1 MSDRVAALTGL
12 DPAFVHRF
20 HGRLGSDVFL
30 RELDRA
36 RHTVASQY
44 DATITRGDPD
54 PHRPDSFYPDPVL
67 EGLKAPITGAM
78 MAIYTSKL
86 RWRPDAVYRLSD
98 DAVFARW
105 DWGHGMGRV
114 ESISAMQSAL
124 SLDPDLHILIAH
136 GIFDLRTPYFAT
148 VRILRA
154 LPEVDPPG
162 RVHLAVYP
170 GGHMFYLQD
179 ASRRALHDDA
189 QAMFGK

>member
-1 MSDRVAALTGL
+1 MFIETVPNRASP
-12 DPAFVHRF
+12 PAV
-20 HGRLGSDVFL
+20 LL
-30 RELDRA
+30 RESFRDDQGR
-36 RHTVASQY
+36 SQKRTL
-44 DATITRGDPD
+44 ANLSKLPGGVI
-54 PHRPDSFYPDPVL
+54 
-67 EGLKAPITGAM
+67 EGLKAPVTSAM
-78 MAIYTSKL
+78 MAIYATKL
-86 RWRPDAVYRLSD
+86 HWRPDTVYRLSN
-98 DAVFARW
+98 DAVFAQW

-136 GIFDLRTPYFAT
+136 GLSDLRTPYFAT

-189 QAMFGK
+189 ETLFRK